1 MKFWI
6 LIFSTA
12 LFVGGTCLGVALQP
26 RIAPAVVPAE
36 TRTDPAPPPAWGQ
49 HHNREFSVHRFASE
63 LDLSGEQDR
72 ELDLILSDSQEETQA
87 LGRAMR
93 ASQEKTRERIVALLT
108 PDQKAKLDTLMS
120 AERQKRSDGEINRSV
135 AAYQKILGLSD
146 DQAKVLKTAMVDA
159 RARRREMKRG
169 DDYLQIRKSVR
180 DEQNRTLEKAFT
192 PEQFKRYLEVSELE
206 RSDR

>member
-1 MKFWI
+1 MKMWI
-6 LIFSTA
+6 LIFASA

-36 TRTDPAPPPAWGQ
+36 KRSNPAPAPAWGQ

-72 ELDLILSDSQEETQA
+72 ELDLILSDGQEETQA

-93 ASQEKTRERIVALLT
+93 ASQDKTRERIMELLT
-108 PDQKAKLDTLMS
+108 PDQKSKLDSLMA
-120 AERQKRSDGEINRSV
+120 AERQKRSDGEISRSV
-135 AAYQKILGLSD
+135 GVYTKILGLD
-146 DQAKVLKTAMVDA
+146 EKQASALKTAMVDA

-169 DDYLQIRKSVR
+169 DDWMQVRKSVR
-180 DEQNRTLEKAFT
+180 EEQNKSLEKAFT
-192 PEQFKRYLEVSELE
+192 PEQFKRYLEISEL
-206 RSDR
+206 DRGDR